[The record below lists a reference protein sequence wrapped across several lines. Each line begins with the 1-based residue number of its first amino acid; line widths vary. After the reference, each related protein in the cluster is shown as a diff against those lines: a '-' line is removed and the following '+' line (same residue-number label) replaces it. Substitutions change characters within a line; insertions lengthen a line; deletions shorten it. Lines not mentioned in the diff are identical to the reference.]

1 MLFISLNPVWAALL
15 GRAILGD
22 VLQRRTLGLLAAGV
36 VSALIVFTPSFFAP
50 PTDPDGGAAA
60 STTQHQPQTLGGD
73 LIALATGLCLASY
86 VTFIRF
92 TAKHRPSAGIDA
104 APSIGNFIAAAISLP
119 IVAHTRGGVAEGVH
133 LASYLPVV
141 GVNAALMSVFY
152 VGFTLAPRY
161 LPGAEVGLILLLET
175 LLGPVRALHR
185 PRVAPRSHP
194 DRTRIEPWTSD
205 RAQDL
210 QPHLVQN
217 TDRAPPPLAPA
228 YE

>member
-1 MLFISLNPVWAALL
+1 M
-15 GRAILGD
+15 
-22 VLQRRTLGLLAAGV
+22 
-36 VSALIVFTPSFFAP
+36 FTPSFFAP